1 MGSAETD
8 EMDQLLAEGQL
19 IGGDAW
25 ATPSTNGSYA
35 EFAYGG
41 DPSADAAAPATAN
54 GSLIAMKLLLPPH
67 EATCLL
73 GDDGS
78 RLSELQSMSGTSMR
92 LSEGLYPGSGL
103 HEV

>member
-1 MGSAETD
+1 MHQQLPEELET
-8 EMDQLLAEGQL
+8 
-19 IGGDAW
+19 
-25 ATPSTNGSYA
+25 STNGSYA
-35 EFAYGG
+35 EHAYGG
-41 DPSADAAAPATAN
+41 PNANAAAPAN

-78 RLSELQSMSGTSMR
+78 RLSELQSMSGTNMR

-103 HEV
+103 HEVTIQGYTNEAVLVAIVQ